1 MVPMNGLG
9 FCSVAVEGAGPRCC
23 LGSGEGNVAGVLGA
37 AVAGDWAVGSG
48 GCVGR
53 PPTCENANVTIPT
66 HTPTTTTAVLEP
78 LMTFSIALYRRASYL
93 RRLLLSVSS
102 TGRLRLRGEAAP
114 DLVAKIL
121 DLVRQIA
128 ANFLSTGWREQQTHA
143 HPETHANQ

>member
-1 MVPMNGLG
+1 MNGRG
-9 FCSVAVEGAGPRCC
+9 FCSAALEGAGPRCC
-23 LGSGEGNVAGVLGA
+23 LGSGDGNVAGALGA
-37 AVAGDWAVGSG
+37 AVVGDWAVGSG

-53 PPTCENANVTIPT
+53 PPTCEDDKETIPT
-66 HTPTTTTAVLEP
+66 HTPSMTTAVLEP
-78 LMTFSIALYRRASYL
+78 FMTFSIGLYKRASHL

-102 TGRLRLRGEAAP
+102 TGRLRLRGEAVP

>member
-1 MVPMNGLG
+1 MVPMNGRG
-9 FCSVAVEGAGPRCC
+9 FRSAGVEGAGPRSC
-23 LGSGEGNVAGVLGA
+23 LGSGDGNVAGALGA

-53 PPTCENANVTIPT
+53 PPACENDKQTNPT
-66 HTPTTTTAVLEP
+66 HTPRMTTAVLEP
-78 LMTFSIALYRRASYL
+78 LMTFSIALYKRAT
-93 RRLLLSVSS
+93 LLLSVSS

-143 HPETHANQ
+143 HPET